1 MSGITTTA
9 VRVLLVSPEPRT
21 IALLSDILQQFGIE
35 VETCNRQEMASHRLG
50 NSKYDGLIVDL
61 LLGNDALKLL
71 RSLSD
76 QALNSGLIACAVL
89 RDDDQKISAFQAG
102 ANFVF
107 ESTLDRHVA
116 WRTICAAYPLMS
128 GDRR

>member
-1 MSGITTTA
+1 M
-9 VRVLLVSPEPRT
+9 LVSPEPKT
-21 IALLSDILQQFGIE
+21 IALLSDILRQFGVE
-35 VETCNRQEMASHRLG
+35 VETCARLEMASRRLG
-50 NSKYDGLIVDL
+50 HSKYDGLVVDL
-61 LLGNDALKLL
+61 LLGNDALELL
-71 RSLSD
+71 RSLPD

-89 RDDDQKISAFQAG
+89 RDDDQKIPAFQAG

-107 ESTLDRHVA
+107 ESAQDRHAA